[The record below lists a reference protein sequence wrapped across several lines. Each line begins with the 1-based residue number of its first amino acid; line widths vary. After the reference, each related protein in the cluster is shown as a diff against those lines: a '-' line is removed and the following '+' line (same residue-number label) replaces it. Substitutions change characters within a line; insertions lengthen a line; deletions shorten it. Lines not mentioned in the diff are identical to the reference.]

1 MGARHGAKDGKKW
14 RVAGINFDHAHM
26 GDNLRMVFEHP
37 GAEIVGICHEEPG
50 RMERAIASFS
60 IPAERVFT
68 DYRQCLEQTSPD
80 IVLLCPATARH
91 AEWVLKVAPYGVH
104 VLLEKPFA
112 SCLAD
117 ADAMIAAMRETEKLF
132 AINWPLA
139 WYPPHV
145 TAKRLAEEGAIGE
158 VIEVH
163 YYDGNRGPTWH
174 TADKVELTEEER
186 RREKQSTWFYRKEA
200 GGGSLLDYL
209 GYGATLGTW
218 YHGGKPPIEVTS
230 VVDEPAGLEVDEH
243 SVTIAR
249 YDAGLSTFETR
260 WGTQSDPWTHQ
271 PQPKCGFVIVGRR
284 GTIASYDYEKTVRL
298 QTPEDAVGRELP
310 VDTLQPPR
318 QNPVQYFIDCLE
330 SGRKVE
336 GPLSPEICRTGQR
349 IVDSALES
357 STHKHTV
364 RLL

>member
-1 MGARHGAKDGKKW
+1 MSKW
-14 RVAGINFDHAHM
+14 KIAGINFDHDHM
-26 GDNLRMVFEHP
+26 GDNLRMVFNHP
-37 GAEIVGICHEEPG
+37 HAEIVGICHEDP
-50 RMERAIASFS
+50 RKMERAIQNFS
-60 IPAERVFT
+60 IPPERIFT
-68 DYRQCLEQTSPD
+68 DYRACLESTKPD

-91 AEWVLKVAPYGVH
+91 AEWVLKIAAFGAH

-117 ADAMIAAMRETEKLF
+117 ADLMIKAMWDAGKLF

-145 TAKRLAEEGAIGE
+145 TAKRLIEEGAVGE

-163 YYDGNRGPTWH
+163 FYDGNRGPLYH
-174 TADKVELTEEER
+174 TADKVELSPEER
-186 RREKQSTWFYRKEA
+186 EQEKPRTWFYKKEA

-218 YHGGKPPIEVTS
+218 YHGGKAPIEVTC
-230 VVDEPAGLEVDEH
+230 VVDEPANLEVDEH
-243 SVTIAR
+243 SITIAR
-249 YDAGLSTFETR
+249 YASGLSRFETR
-260 WGTQSDPWTHQ
+260 WGTHSDPWTYQ
-271 PQPKCGFVIVGRR
+271 PQPKCGFVIVGK
-284 GTIASYDYEKTVRL
+284 GGSISSYDFEKAVRL
-298 QTPEDAVGRELP
+298 QTLKDPQRRDIP
-310 VDTLQPPR
+310 VDTLVPPR

-330 SGRKVE
+330 TGKPVQ

-349 IVDSALES
+349 IVDSAVLS
-357 STHKHTV
+357 AMHKHTV